1 MKTLILI
8 GKIALFA
15 VLTLLTQIGGMI
27 YLLLQPLFR
36 RIDKRFTGRF
46 QRWLGKTGLY
56 LAAYLI
62 ATLCVVPLIARPF
75 GRVPMPLTLH
85 NHVRPQNI
93 LTCLLNRHYVR
104 PQLRQ
109 ITEAVAQDMA
119 NAYPGTE
126 LNYLDGCFPFIN
138 KFPLFPHLSHN
149 DGKKLDLSFCYIDAR
164 SGTPTNKT
172 PSAIG
177 YGICEEPRPGEK
189 DQPCFC
195 AENGYWQYN
204 FMRHLVP
211 QGNKKNFIFDS
222 TRTRAEVLFFAKRE
236 NIGKIFIE
244 PHLKTRLE
252 LAAIDKIRYHGCHA
266 VRHDDHIHVQ
276 LN

>member
-15 VLTLLTQIGGMI
+15 LLTLLTQIGGVI
-27 YLLLQPLFR
+27 YLLLQPLYR
-36 RIDKRFTGRF
+36 RIDRRLTGRL

-56 LAAYLI
+56 LAVYLI

-75 GRVPMPLTLH
+75 GRVPMPLALH
-85 NHVRPQNI
+85 NHIRPQNI

-104 PQLRQ
+104 PHLRQ
-109 ITEAVAQDMA
+109 TAEAVAQDVA

-164 SGTPTNKT
+164 TSMPTNKT

-177 YGICEEPRPGEK
+177 YAYVKSP
-189 DQPCFC
+189 
-195 AENGYWQYN
+195 
-204 FMRHLVP
+204 VP
-211 QGNKKNFIFDS
+211 ERRISPVSVRKK
-222 TRTRAEVLFFAKRE
+222 A
-236 NIGKIFIE
+236 IGSII
-244 PHLKTRLE
+244 L
-252 LAAIDKIRYHGCHA
+252 
-266 VRHDDHIHVQ
+266 
-276 LN
+276 